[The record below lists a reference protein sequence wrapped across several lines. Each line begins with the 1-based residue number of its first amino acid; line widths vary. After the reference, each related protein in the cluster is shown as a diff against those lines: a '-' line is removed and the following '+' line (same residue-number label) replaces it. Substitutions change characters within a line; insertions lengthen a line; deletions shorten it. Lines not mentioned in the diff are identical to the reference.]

1 MTLKIDSHCIGRNSY
16 GVQHGRRLGWPDVYD
31 KRVAVYRLRDPILKA
46 VALRVKTSSKDRKDA
61 DPSERIV

>member
-1 MTLKIDSHCIGRNSY
+1 MVVDSVGPMSM
-16 GVQHGRRLGWPDVYD
+16 LFD